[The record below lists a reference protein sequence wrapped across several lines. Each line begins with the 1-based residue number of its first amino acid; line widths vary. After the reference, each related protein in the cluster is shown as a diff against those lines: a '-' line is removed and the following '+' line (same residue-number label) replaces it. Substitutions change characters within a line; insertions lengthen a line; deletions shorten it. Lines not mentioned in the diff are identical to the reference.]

1 MVRTPLIGLAAIVV
15 AFASTP
21 SFANLVLNGDFE
33 TGNLTDWT
41 NNPNSSDPWTVTD
54 GSPVIGTFS
63 ASTGCVGAQCTDET
77 NLPTASYLF
86 QNLATVAGTDY
97 TLTFEFTPDNGTPNE
112 LKVLWGGAVV
122 DDLVNVPDTG
132 FVDYIVA
139 NLVATSGSTQLEFLG
154 RQDPGF
160 DRLDSV
166 DVEAAGTVVPE
177 ASTWAMMLIG
187 FGGLSALTLAHRKRQ
202 RVPA

>member
-97 TLTFEFTPDNGTPNE
+97 TLTFEFTPDNGTQNE

-177 ASTWAMMLIG
+177 AST
-187 FGGLSALTLAHRKRQ
+187 
-202 RVPA
+202 